1 MLMPIL
7 WGWILGCWLLGA
19 SREAQTLALLAKFET
34 KLRTVQR
41 LEDSYKDND
50 DDVTG
55 EEKHNQD
62 REEQNQTDDGW
73 WAF

>member
-50 DDVTG
+50 DVTG